1 MTFRGRRIVTLA
13 VIGLSVAAIGVPASF
28 AQDPYSGEGYGGSM
42 DGGSPLS
49 HPTSTKTLIADPFQP
64 SEVYRPGAAM
74 TPEFQAELDRL
85 LGRQRAAVTTAASEL
100 DQLIA
105 QQEAQNDA
113 WFASKAIASS
123 DSGGN

>member
-1 MTFRGRRIVTLA
+1 MTFRGRRIVRLA
-13 VIGLSVAAIGVPASF
+13 VIGLGVAAIGAPASF

-49 HPTSTKTLIADPFQP
+49 HAASKRTVIADPFQP

-85 LGRQRAAVTTAASEL
+85 LGRQRSAVTTVANEL

-113 WFASKAIASS
+113 WFASKAIATVDS
-123 DSGGN
+123 DGN

>member
-1 MTFRGRRIVTLA
+1 MTFRGRRIVRLA
-13 VIGLSVAAIGVPASF
+13 VIGLGVAAIGVPASF
-28 AQDPYSGEGYGGSM
+28 AQDS
-42 DGGSPLS
+42 
-49 HPTSTKTLIADPFQP
+49 DPFAP
-64 SEVYRPGAAM
+64 SEVYRPDGAM

-85 LGRQRAAVTTAASEL
+85 LSRQRSAVTDAASEL

-113 WFASKAIASS
+113 WFASKATAV